1 MIPIAVGLERSYLGF
16 YFRVDVFMQ
25 LFHVNRLR
33 NIACD
38 LRETI
43 KSWHSLRNSFS
54 IGFDVKLN
62 EINERLNRDADIFL
76 H

>member
-1 MIPIAVGLERSYLGF
+1 MIPTAVGLERSYLGL

-33 NIACD
+33 DIACG

-43 KSWHSLRNSFS
+43 KSWHSPRNNLS
-54 IGFDVKLN
+54 IGFDIKLH
-62 EINERLNRDADIFL
+62 EINERLNRDAGIFL

>member
-1 MIPIAVGLERSYLGF
+1 MIPTAVGLERSYLGL

-54 IGFDVKLN
+54 IFDIKLN
-62 EINERLNRDADIFL
+62 EINERLNRDAGIFP